1 MIGPTLGR
9 YFARRTFFS
18 VASIFAIAFLIVFL
32 FDFLDMVRANVDRP
46 SFRWPIAFAAS
57 LFRIPAFSE
66 QVLPFATLFGVMA
79 ALLALSRKLELVV
92 ARAAGISV
100 WQFLFPPI
108 AVAAALGIAAT
119 VVYNPLAAHLKSRS
133 ETLQTRLAG
142 DEQRRVDDTAREVW
156 LRQSGEDG
164 ESIVH
169 ARQATDRGLHL
180 SGVTI
185 QSFDARGHF
194 AARIE
199 AATADHEPGRWRL
212 TDAWV
217 NRPGEAPQ
225 HFDVDFVSTRLAAE
239 QIGQALAEPDT
250 ISFWALPSF
259 IETARAAGLPAFQ
272 FELQYQLLLARP
284 LLLMAMVLIAATVS
298 LRVFRF
304 GNIGRMILGGVAAG
318 FVLYVAQEVARGM
331 GGVGI
336 VPPVLAAW
344 TPAVIASS
352 IGFTVLLH
360 QEDG

>member
-9 YFARRTFFS
+9 YFARRTFLS
-18 VASIFAIAFLIVFL
+18 VATIFLIAFLIVFL
-32 FDFLDMVRANVDRP
+32 FDFLDMVRANIDRP
-46 SFRWPIAFAAS
+46 TFRWSTAFAAS

-100 WQFLFPPI
+100 WQFLFPPM
-108 AVAAALGIAAT
+108 AMAAALGLAAT
-119 VVYNPLAAHLKSRS
+119 LLYNPMAAHLKSRS
-133 ETLQTRLAG
+133 EMLQVELAG
-142 DEQRRVDDTAREVW
+142 DAQRRADDTVREVW
-156 LRQSGEDG
+156 LRQSGEGGD
-164 ESIVH
+164 SIVH

-185 QSFDARGHF
+185 QSFDEKGHF

-212 TDAWV
+212 GDV
-217 NRPGEAPQ
+217 VVHRPGVAPQ
-225 HFDVDFVSTRLAAE
+225 RLEHHEISTRLAAA
-239 QIGQALAEPDT
+239 QIGESLTEPDT
-250 ISFWALPSF
+250 VSFWALPSF

-284 LLLMAMVLIAATVS
+284 LLLVAMVLIAATVS

-304 GNIGRMILGGVAAG
+304 GNIGRMILGGVTAG

-336 VPPVLAAW
+336 VPPFLAAW
-344 TPAVIASS
+344 VPAVIASS